1 MPNPTFVPLQ
11 YPPKTGDILMCEF
24 PACFG
29 APEMV
34 KTRAVVVISRNI
46 QHAKGLATVV
56 PLSNTAPAVELAHH
70 CKIPVKFLSK
80 WHQATGGD
88 RWLKGD
94 MVYTLS
100 TKRLRLIETARD
112 KSTGKRSYERLRLD
126 GEHLNMV
133 RACVAAALNI
143 DASLFPGS

>member
-1 MPNPTFVPLQ
+1 M
-11 YPPKTGDILMCEF
+11 
-24 PACFG
+24 
-29 APEMV
+29 
-34 KTRAVVVISRNI
+34 R
-46 QHAKGLATVV
+46 
-56 PLSNTAPAVELAHH
+56 
-70 CKIPVKFLSK
+70 FLSK

-143 DASLFPGS
+143 AASRFQGS